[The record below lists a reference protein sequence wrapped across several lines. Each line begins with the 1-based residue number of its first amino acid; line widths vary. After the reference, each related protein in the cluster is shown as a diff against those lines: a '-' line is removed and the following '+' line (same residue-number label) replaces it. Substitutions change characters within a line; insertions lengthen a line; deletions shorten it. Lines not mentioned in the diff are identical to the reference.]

1 MFPGNRPRDSTFFG
15 LFPCDFCFKELLT
28 LTDVSGETCRQQG
41 LQGCGETWGGGSL
54 ALGPSSMGLRLRS
67 SEKEIQ
73 VKLQDEVRLP
83 LSSQDPWVGCLS
95 LTSSLNRG

>member
-1 MFPGNRPRDSTFFG
+1 MWGDLGWGFTG
-15 LFPCDFCFKELLT
+15 LGSFQY
-28 LTDVSGETCRQQG
+28 GAETEK
-41 LQGCGETWGGGSL
+41 LQKQL
-54 ALGPSSMGLRLRS
+54 A